1 MSYWEKGVIRE
12 EVSIKSGLEDI
23 LIGLFVLL
31 IFAPINDFLEEYP
44 FFIPGFL
51 IFYGLLFYVLFFS
64 NRFISDYLR
73 SNTIQIHNMRKR
85 ILLSWL
91 VVISFLFIY
100 IYLFFFVNIGKVLIF
115 PVSTLIINIY
125 SFIQTKKFRFLGYSA
140 LFLVG
145 FVAYWVMPTLH
156 PVLKWGFLFGLPC
169 LVMIVTGFMIFIR
182 FRKSLSDNTQP
193 PAEV

>member
-1 MSYWEKGVIRE
+1 MSYWEKAVIRE

-23 LIGLFVLL
+23 YIGLLVLL
-31 IFAPINDFLEEYP
+31 FFTPINDFLEEYP

-51 IFYGLLFYVLFFS
+51 ICYGLLLYVIFFS

-91 VVISFLFIY
+91 VVISFLFIF

-115 PVSTLIINIY
+115 PVSSLIINIY
-125 SFIQTKKFRFLGYSA
+125 SFIQTKQFRFLGYTA

-145 FVAYWVMPTLH
+145 FVAYWYMPTLH

-169 LVMIVTGFMIFIR
+169 FVMIVNGFMIFIR

-193 PAEV
+193 PAKV